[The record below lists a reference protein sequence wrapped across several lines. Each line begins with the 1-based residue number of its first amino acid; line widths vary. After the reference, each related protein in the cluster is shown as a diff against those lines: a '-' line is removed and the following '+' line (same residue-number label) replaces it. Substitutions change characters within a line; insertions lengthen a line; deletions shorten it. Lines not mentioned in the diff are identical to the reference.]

1 METRLDINDTIA
13 GIATPHGVGG
23 IGIIR
28 VSGPDAGLVATALFT
43 PKGAKPKPKLK
54 DEGGGGGGS
63 EFIPRHFYYGELRS
77 VDRGDSRVILDDVNL
92 VYMPGPNSYTGED
105 VVEFHCHGGSLILRN
120 VVSAVIA
127 QGARMAEPGEF
138 TRQAFMN
145 GKLDLA
151 QAEAVLDL
159 IRAGTEP
166 ALFSARGRLEGRLSS
181 RLKAERE
188 SLFTLVSRIEAELDF
203 SEDEVDKLP
212 AEELLAA
219 VYDVEASLKGLVST
233 YDEGSALRDGVKV
246 AILGRPNVGKSS
258 LLNLILKEERAIVTS
273 EAGTTRDVIEEVVN
287 LRGLPVRLMD
297 TAGLRSAKGKA
308 ETIGVKRAKER
319 ATEARLVLFV
329 VDSSSE
335 ASFNKDI
342 KLLDAIEQKVIVVAN
357 KSDLIK
363 KKAREDLL
371 KAFGGRQNKDGH
383 EKGPVFISALTE
395 DGLADL
401 EDAIFKAVTGHAP
414 ILNSDS
420 IDGKEALLYEALGET
435 ITSARHK
442 AALELTLKGLK
453 RAINAEGENM
463 PMEIIASEL
472 RGALDRIGEITG
484 ETTTEDILD
493 RIFSEFCIGK

>member
-1 METRLDINDTIA
+1 MDINDTIA
-13 GIATPHGVGG
+13 GIATPQGVGG

-28 VSGPDAGLVATALFT
+28 VSGPDAGRLARALFT
-43 PKGAKPKPKLK
+43 PKGAKPEDK
-54 DEGGGGGGS
+54 GG
-63 EFIPRHFYYGELRS
+63 EFKARHFYYGELRA
-77 VDRGDSRVILDDVNL
+77 VDSGDSEVILDDANL

-105 VVEFHCHGGSLILRN
+105 VVEIHCHGGALILRN
-120 VVSAVIA
+120 VLSAVVA

-138 TRQAFMN
+138 TRQAFVN
-145 GKLDLA
+145 GKLDLT

-166 ALFSARGRLEGRLSS
+166 ALLSARGRLEGRLSS

-188 SLFTLVSRIEAELDF
+188 SLFTLISRIEAELDF

-219 VYDVEASLKGLVST
+219 VYDIEGSLKELLST

-246 AILGRPNVGKSS
+246 VILGRPNVGKSS
-258 LLNLILKEERAIVTS
+258 LLNLLLKEERAIVTA
-273 EAGTTRDVIEEVVN
+273 EPGTTRDVIEEVVN

-297 TAGLRSAKGKA
+297 TAGLRKASGKA
-308 ETIGVKRAKER
+308 ESIGVKRAKER
-319 ATEARLVLFV
+319 AGEARLVLFV
-329 VDSSSE
+329 VDSSE
-335 ASFNKDI
+335 PASFKKDI
-342 KLLDAIEQKVIVVAN
+342 KLLDAIEQKTILVAN

-363 KKAREDLL
+363 KKARDDLL
-371 KAFGGRQNKDGH
+371 KAFEGCQYKDEH
-383 EKGPVFISALTE
+383 GPVFISALKE
-395 DGLADL
+395 DGLATL

-414 ILNSDS
+414 ILESDS
-420 IDGKEALLYEALGET
+420 IDSKESLVYEALGET

-442 AALELTLKGLK
+442 AALELTLKALT
-453 RAINAEGENM
+453 RAIKAESENM

-472 RGALDRIGEITG
+472 RGALERIGEITG
-484 ETTTEDILD
+484 ETTTEDILE